1 MHIINNSQLFNAC
14 FSYVEFLP
22 VPLTL
27 HTYCTRTYRFAAL
40 QLVDS
45 EEERAALL
53 EVVQTQLVDELL
65 LAEGSRAARES
76 ALASASASSRTGAA
90 SRPRESPASK
100 SPSGKRA
107 GELQRDRGLFDY
119 AELVSDSDRAPGV
132 SGGVGGGRNRERE
145 TADAQS
151 VESGATDDVELVSRG
166 LGGTAFTRDS
176 LSDTVIERAFN
187 ARLARERQLAAA
199 ASAAATGSTSAAAAR
214 ESARRDSSSSDG
226 DLVMSES
233 LRRKI
238 EQRAGRPLD
247 RLETGGHTAL
257 FGFGSAARGTSSNT
271 GTGALS
277 AAAAAASASAGG
289 SSSQTLDSFIKA
301 LILRVLARLKRSTGE
316 DLDATLLH
324 EILRLVVDECRRYTA
339 RFSTS
344 PALGGLSA
352 ASTSAASAGALP
364 HMMHDSFASFFYS
377 DLSSVLRDTLATKYL
392 GITLVIAFSLNCL
405 IFSMYSYVCHC
416 ILICS
421 EYRNDPILQFL
432 KVSL

>member
-1 MHIINNSQLFNAC
+1 M
-14 FSYVEFLP
+14 
-22 VPLTL
+22 
-27 HTYCTRTYRFAAL
+27 
-40 QLVDS
+40 
-45 EEERAALL
+45 
-53 EVVQTQLVDELL
+53 VQTQLVGDLL
-65 LAEGSRAARES
+65 LAEGPRAARES
-76 ALASASASSRTGAA
+76 ALASASSPSRTGPA
-90 SRPRESPASK
+90 SRPRESPAFK

-107 GELQRDRGLFDY
+107 DELQRDRTLFDY
-119 AELVSDSDRAPGV
+119 AELVSDSDRVPGV
-132 SGGVGGGRNRERE
+132 GVGRNRERE
-145 TADAQS
+145 TGDAQS
-151 VESGATDDVELVSRG
+151 VESGATDDVEPVSSG
-166 LGGTAFTRDS
+166 LGETAFTRDS
-176 LSDTVIERAFN
+176 LSGTVIERTFN

-199 ASAAATGSTSAAAAR
+199 ASAAATGSTSAAAAAR
-214 ESARRDSSSSDG
+214 ESARRDSSSSEG

-257 FGFGSAARGTSSNT
+257 FGFGSAARGASSNA

-277 AAAAAASASAGG
+277 AAAASASAGG
-289 SSSQTLDSFIKA
+289 SSLLTLDSFIKA

-352 ASTSAASAGALP
+352 ASTSAASAGTLP

-392 GITLVIAFSLNCL
+392 GITQVIAFSFNCS
-405 IFSMYSYVCHC
+405 IYIIYSYVC
-416 ILICS
+416 
-421 EYRNDPILQFL
+421 N
-432 KVSL
+432 